1 MSIRS
6 WLRAILPAALAIG
19 LLAGLAGPAAAVD
32 TLALTT
38 PYPAVA
44 VAPGSKVSF
53 DLTVKTSVAA
63 RVDLAVSGVPSD
75 WTAVLHGGGFV
86 VSATQTNGTD
96 PTTVRLDV
104 TVPSSATGSASMV
117 VTATGLAQS
126 VALPLDVKVEA
137 SAAGDVTITTD
148 FPALEGASDA
158 TFNFN
163 LTLHNDTP
171 EDLTFAVTG
180 QGPTGWTVDASLAGQ
195 AQAASAI
202 VKSGS
207 TSGVTV
213 SAKPPAGVAAGE
225 YEIQVAGTAGSK
237 QISQNLAVKITGS
250 FDLSLSTPTQVLNTS
265 GSAGSVTEQQLTV
278 TNNGTA
284 DLTNVQMTGTGP
296 TNWKFEF
303 DQPTIGSV
311 TAGQEVIITAKVT
324 PAGDAIAGDYAVTFN
339 ATAEQASASQDIRF
353 TVQTS
358 LVWAIIGAALIVGV
372 AAGLWWV
379 FQRYGRR

>member
-6 WLRAILPAALAIG
+6 RLRTIVPAALAIG

-38 PYPAVA
+38 PYPSVV

-53 DLTVKTSVAA
+53 DLSVKTSSAA
-63 RVDLAVSGVPSD
+63 RVDLAVSGVPTG

-96 PTTVRLDV
+96 ATTVRLDV
-104 TVPSSATGSASMV
+104 TVPESATGSASMV
-117 VTATGLAQS
+117 VTATGLGQS
-126 VALPLDVKVEA
+126 VTLPIDVKVEA
-137 SAAGDVTITTD
+137 AAAGDVTITTD
-148 FPALEGASDA
+148 FPALEGSSESS
-158 TFNFN
+158 FNFN

-171 EDLTFAVTG
+171 EDLTFAVTA
-180 QGPTGWTVDASLAGQ
+180 QGPTGWTVDATLSGQ
-195 AQAASAI
+195 SQAASAI

-207 TSGVTV
+207 TSGVSV
-213 SAKPPAGVAAGE
+213 SVKPPAGVAAGD
-225 YEIQVAGTAGSK
+225 YDINVAGTAGSK
-237 QISQNLAVKITGS
+237 QITQALKVTITGS
-250 FDLSLSTPTQVLNTS
+250 FKLTMSTPNQVLNTS
-265 GSAGSVTEQQLTV
+265 GSAGSVTEQQLTL
-278 TNNGTA
+278 TNDGTA
-284 DLTNVQMTGTGP
+284 DLTGVAMTGTGP
-296 TNWKFEF
+296 TNWKFDF
-303 DQPTIGSV
+303 DQPTVAVPAGQTVTV
-311 TAGQEVIITAKVT
+311 TARIT
-324 PAGDAIAGDYAVTFN
+324 PSGDAIAGDYAITFN
-339 ATAEQASASQDIRF
+339 AKADQASATQDIRF